1 METLKRK
8 TNKAQREERIVDI
21 IKNSSSERE
30 RQKAFN
36 ELYSIYNKKIQT
48 FINLKINDE
57 EATEDLKMITF
68 QKVYSNI
75 NSYNNK
81 YAFSTWIYTIA
92 KNIVIDHMRKANFEV
107 LSIDEL
113 SVENSE
119 ESYEFQIKSDY
130 LTPEQNMVRDQ
141 KILTIQKALNSIV
154 NEDVKRIMKLRYIQ
168 ELSFEEI
175 AEIEGVERCCSSI
188 RVKVLR
194 GKKILKEIL
203 KDI

>member
-1 METLKRK
+1 METL
-8 TNKAQREERIVDI
+8 NKAQRDERIVDI

-30 RQKAFN
+30 KQKAFN
-36 ELYSIYNKKIQT
+36 ELYSIYNKTIQT

-68 QKVYSNI
+68 EKVYSNI
-75 NSYNNK
+75 NSYNKK

-92 KNIVIDHMRKANFEV
+92 KNTVIDHVRKANFEV

-113 SVENSE
+113 SVENSD
-119 ESYEFQIKSDY
+119 ESYEFQIKSDC
-130 LTPEQNMVRDQ
+130 LTPEQDMVRDQ
-141 KILTIQKALNSIV
+141 KILTIQKALDSIE
-154 NEDVKRIMKLRYIQ
+154 NKEVKRIMKLRYIQ

-175 AEIEGVERCCSSI
+175 AEIEGVEIGCSSI